1 MTPLEAI
8 TKIIDDKK
16 ERRTYPFCALISDVR
31 PLCNLSDAEFREEVK
46 QLKRAGKI
54 EIKQTI
60 NSYSFYLK
68 NGKEKDT

>member
-31 PLCNLSDAEFREEVK
+31 GLCDLSDAEFTKEIER
-46 QLKRAGKI
+46 LKTAGI
-54 EIKQTI
+54 IVERQTV
-60 NSYSFYLK
+60 NSVSYYL
-68 NGKEKDT
+68 E